1 MDSRLWNNRIRIRLS
16 TSNTGLW
23 FKHGKY
29 TFVLKKLINPRI
41 FKDQLLYKYEV
52 PYNQYQN
59 TSWFISPMAEIESFA
74 NNCINTWLY
83 IADTNAPS
91 LLVYSLRQNTSW
103 RIQDRSFD
111 PDPNYNVYSI
121 GGLGIFTWLKKC
133 VNYFYT
139 GDNFTFA
146 DGIIT
151 VALSPKWD
159 GHDRKLHYHA
169 MSNIRE
175 SWVYVKHLKNPRNF
189 LIPYGSPH
197 LFYVICLQKK
207 AKAAF

>member
-1 MDSRLWNNRIRIRLS
+1 MDCRLWNNRIRIRLS

-23 FKHGKY
+23 FKDGKY

-59 TSWFISPMAEIESFA
+59 TSWFISPMAEIESFDH
-74 NNCINTWLY
+74 NCINTWLY

-121 GGLGIFTWLKKC
+121 GGLGIFTWKLLKKVC
-133 VNYFYT
+133 KFHRWQYHVGWRNYNGRLKSKMGWT
-139 GDNFTFA
+139 WQK
-146 DGIIT
+146 I
-151 VALSPKWD
+151 AL
-159 GHDRKLHYHA
+159 
-169 MSNIRE
+169 
-175 SWVYVKHLKNPRNF
+175 PR
-189 LIPYGSPH
+189 LVQYPRIMG
-197 LFYVICLQKK
+197 VC
-207 AKAAF
+207 